1 MTNRYEATGEIR
13 AIMDTQQVTDSFR
26 KREFAL
32 EIEDG
37 RYPQTVKFQLVQ
49 DKTELLDD
57 YEIGQQV
64 RVQFNLRGR
73 EYTRKSDGATDYWTN
88 LECWRIENA
97 DAVRDNAGP
106 SESNAGE
113 SASVSFGAGSD
124 DVPF

>member
-57 YEIGQQV
+57 FEEGQQV
-64 RVQFNLRGR
+64 RVHFNLRGR

-88 LECWRIENA
+88 LECWRIETVKGAEDQAHQSPSGA
-97 DAVRDNAGP
+97 DEPA
-106 SESNAGE
+106 
-113 SASVSFGAGSD
+113 ASSFGTESD
-124 DVPF
+124 DIPF